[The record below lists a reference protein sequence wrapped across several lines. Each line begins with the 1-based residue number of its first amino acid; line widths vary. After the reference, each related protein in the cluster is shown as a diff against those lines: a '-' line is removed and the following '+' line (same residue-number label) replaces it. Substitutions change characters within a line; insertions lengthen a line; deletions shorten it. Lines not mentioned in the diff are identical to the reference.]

1 MANGQVIRLARCN
14 VGGGRLVRKYFAA
27 GKVGPVNRRYPPQSG
42 QGLAPKL
49 AMDRKFTRLAACLAL
64 SSLLLRA
71 DDHGEHASPA
81 EAAKPETP
89 APPARSTAEVKTARL
104 LRETALSLLKEGN
117 SRFAAG
123 RAQHPNLEASRRHA
137 LARHEQTPLATV
149 LTCSDSVVPPELV
162 FDRGLGD
169 FFVVRVAG
177 HVAAE
182 PALASVQFGVAE
194 LNTPLLIVLGHS
206 RCSAVSAATGGQ
218 NASGNLG
225 SLAQHLEPA
234 VAAARLNP
242 VPSLLAAAVRAN
254 VALTASRII
263 QSCPDVREAA
273 AAGRLTVLGA
283 IYDLDTGVVEWI
295 NPLAESQPAPVS
307 SVHPAPAVSPAPAPV
322 SHANPTPRPAAHD
335 EEASAAFPA
344 HKEAAH
350 APEPAHEPAKTA
362 KPAAHGPAP
371 AAIEADPDADL
382 ELARTPKPNPAPP
395 AVVPRGESAKKAI
408 KAPAKPNKES
418 LLVNPPVSSSTPIG
432 GVARHQSGTTK
443 DNH

>member
-1 MANGQVIRLARCN
+1 
-14 VGGGRLVRKYFAA
+14 
-27 GKVGPVNRRYPPQSG
+27 
-42 QGLAPKL
+42 
-49 AMDRKFTRLAACLAL
+49 MDRKFIRLAACLAL

-71 DDHGEHASPA
+71 DEHGEHAAPA
-81 EAAKPETP
+81 EAAKPDSH
-89 APPARSTAEVKTARL
+89 APPARSAAEVKTARL

-123 RAQHPNLEASRRHA
+123 RAQHPNLEEIRRHD
-137 LARHEQTPLATV
+137 LAKNGQTPLATI
-149 LTCSDSVVPPELV
+149 LTCSDSRVPTELI
-162 FDRGLGD
+162 FDRGIGD
-169 FFVVRVAG
+169 LFVVRVAG
-177 HVAAE
+177 NVASDCE
-182 PALASVQFGVAE
+182 MASIEYGVE
-194 LNTPLLIVLGHS
+194 HLNTPLLIVLGHS
-206 RCSAVSAATGGQ
+206 QCGAVTAVANSNPLHGHLPT
-218 NASGNLG
+218 
-225 SLAQHLEPA
+225 LARQIEPA

-242 VPSLLAAAVRAN
+242 MPNLLAAAVRAN

-263 QSCPDVREAA
+263 QGCPDVREAA
-273 AAGRLTVLGA
+273 ASGMLTVLGA
-283 IYDLDTGVVEWI
+283 IYDIDTGVVEWI

-371 AAIEADPDADL
+371 AAEADPDADL
-382 ELARTPKPNPAPP
+382 ELARTPKPKPAPP

-418 LLVNPPVSSSTPIG
+418 LLLNPPVSSSTPIG